1 MPTLR
6 VLACVEREVQVSQVE
21 EVAGRS
27 GTTHYVLRDEEGN
40 EYTTFRPQI
49 GHEAQRF
56 EGERAVVT
64 FHEEERRGF
73 RNIYLDRIRPPWRPT
88 APRLPTS
95 ASVPTRQHGAQRLT
109 RHRGSLGRANP
120 GNLCLPTNCT
130 SGCTR
135 SRSWSPRISS
145 DQRQLI
151 RRVTGARKN
160 ASSPVDTVESEVSP
174 TKAFQEILRLLSW

>member
-27 GTTHYVLRDEEGN
+27 GTTRYILRDEEGN
-40 EYTTFRPQI
+40 DYTTFRPQI

-73 RNIYLDRIRPPWRPT
+73 RNVYLDAVTAASSTRTDNSAAEHPHPDESAWETALEAAPWIVGTREPQEPVP
-88 APRLPTS
+88 AEELYERLHPFKELV
-95 ASVPTRQHGAQRLT
+95 A
-109 RHRGSLGRANP
+109 
-120 GNLCLPTNCT
+120 
-130 SGCTR
+130 
-135 SRSWSPRISS
+135 
-145 DQRQLI
+145 DDI
-151 RRVTGARKN
+151 RRSQTTQDHDDPK
-160 ASSPVDTVESEVSP
+160 S
-174 TKAFQEILRLLSW
+174 